1 MNRSWVVL
9 VVDGWKAAQLESKPH
24 GRDFHANYSLICTD
38 SLRLPAERGLL
49 PLPASWKATF
59 APLDHALEN
68 SLSCLTLN
76 ESKGLV

>member
-38 SLRLPAERGLL
+38 SLRLPAERAMGPMQPSWRAFAALL
-49 PLPASWKATF
+49 AADFENFLP
-59 APLDHALEN
+59 
-68 SLSCLTLN
+68 
-76 ESKGLV
+76 